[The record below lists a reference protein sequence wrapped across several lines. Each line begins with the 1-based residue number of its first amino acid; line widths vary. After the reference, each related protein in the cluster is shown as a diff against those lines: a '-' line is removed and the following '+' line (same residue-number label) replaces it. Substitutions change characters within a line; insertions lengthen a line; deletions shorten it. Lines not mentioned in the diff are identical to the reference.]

1 MFQQKKANYTKIA
14 SDLMDTNMWPAHG
27 QMISWEDAKQM
38 ELEVQYFH
46 PETQEW
52 RAYWGLYCLQRLA
65 VKDKQKLFEA
75 DHASLSMESAAT

>member
-14 SDLMDTNMWPAHG
+14 SDLMDINMWPAHG

-38 ELEVQYFH
+38 ELEDEYFH

-52 RAYWGLYCLQRLA
+52 RA
-65 VKDKQKLFEA
+65 
-75 DHASLSMESAAT
+75 